1 MDKKLKG
8 VTYARVST
16 TIQGQESI
24 ENQNERINK
33 FLEFKENIVVIDKI
47 SDIASGGD
55 DSREGLKRLITMIKN
70 KEIDV
75 VIVTELSRISRKMA
89 TLISVIEET
98 KKQEITVISI
108 LENIDTSTPMGKAML
123 LMNGIFAELERDNIK
138 RRVKNT
144 LDTKAQNGNHT
155 GGVAPYGYD
164 LINKKLVPN
173 PEKALIVKKVFQEF
187 IKCKNLS
194 EISQKFKIK
203 KTTVRRILVSETYI
217 GNKVYGVRKVNSDGK
232 IVKASPENI
241 KVIPNAHEAIVDKDI
256 FYLVQK
262 ILNKNIETHYAKR
275 KKQQKKY
282 LLYGLLKCYNGHTL
296 CGGETTGH
304 YRFYCCTMHKTT
316 QEFERA
322 GYCPK
327 KPISADKIESQI
339 LNDLINFDIS
349 KVDIKKGIK
358 IKEEE
363 LKRLSFEKHKYVEKR
378 SVLTDLYLEKEIEKE
393 EYLKRKQEIDKILKR
408 YEVEVKSLESD
419 IHKSS
424 NQEKSLKLLKRVIE
438 KLKVETSFEKKQ
450 EYLHL
455 IINKVQFI
463 NDFEYEI
470 YFNI

>member
-1 MDKKLKG
+1 MGTKLKG
-8 VTYARVST
+8 VVYARVST

-24 ENQNERINK
+24 ENQLERINK

-55 DSREGLKRLITMIKN
+55 DSREGLKRLVSMIKN

-98 KKQEITVISI
+98 KKQEVTVISI

-173 PEKALIVKKVFQEF
+173 PEKASIVKKVFQEF
-187 IKCKNLS
+187 VKCKNLS

-232 IVKASPENI
+232 VVKASPENI
-241 KVIPNAHEAIVDKDI
+241 KVIPNAHEAIVDKEI

-262 ILNKNIETHYAKR
+262 ILNKNVEVHFAQR

-296 CGGETTGH
+296 YGNETTGN
-304 YRFYCCTMHKTT
+304 YRYYACTMHKTT

-363 LKRLSFEKHKYVEKR
+363 LKRLSFEKQKYVEKR

>member
-1 MDKKLKG
+1 MDTKLKG
-8 VTYARVST
+8 VVYARVST
-16 TIQGQESI
+16 IMQGQESI
-24 ENQNERINK
+24 ENQLERINK

-98 KKQEITVISI
+98 KKQEVTVISI

-173 PEKALIVKKVFQEF
+173 PEKASIVKKVFQEF
-187 IKCKNLS
+187 VKCKNLS

-217 GNKVYGVRKVNSDGK
+217 GNKIYGVRKVNSDGK
-232 IVKASPENI
+232 VVKASSENI
-241 KVIPNAHEAIVDKDI
+241 KVISNAHEAIVDKEI

-262 ILNKNIETHYAKR
+262 VLNKNVEVHFAQR
-275 KKQQKKY
+275 KKQHRKY

-296 CGGETTGH
+296 YGNETTGN
-304 YRFYCCTMHKTT
+304 YRYYGCTMHKTT

-327 KPISADKIESQI
+327 KPISADKIERQI

-363 LKRLSFEKHKYVEKR
+363 LKRLSLDMKKHVEKR
-378 SVLTDLYLEKEIEKE
+378 SILTDLYLEKEIGKE
-393 EYLKRKQEIDKILKR
+393 EYLRRKQEVDKTIKR
-408 YEVEVKSLESD
+408 YEVEVKSLEND
-419 IHKSS
+419 IQKSS
-424 NQEKSLKLLKRVIE
+424 NQEKSFKLLKRVIE